1 MSSVPRTHEA
11 IERWHQGKVNIFEE
25 MAKLETELN
34 FAEAERVEWKAKF
47 IQANKDY
54 GFELRDP
61 CGTIWDHAKKLQQER
76 DLAEAE
82 RVEMAKQLQSEKEM
96 HAACQNERDE
106 WIARFHADEKLL
118 KEVM

>member
-34 FAEAERVEWKAKF
+34 FAEAER
-47 IQANKDY
+47 I
-54 GFELRDP
+54 
-61 CGTIWDHAKKLQQER
+61 
-76 DLAEAE
+76 DL
-82 RVEMAKQLQSEKEM
+82 AKQLRSEKEM